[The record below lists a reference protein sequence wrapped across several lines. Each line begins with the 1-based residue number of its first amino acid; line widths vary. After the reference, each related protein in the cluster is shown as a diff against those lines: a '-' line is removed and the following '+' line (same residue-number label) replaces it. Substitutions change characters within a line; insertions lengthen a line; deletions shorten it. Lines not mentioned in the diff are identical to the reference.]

1 MEELIHVTPGPVSV
15 DAFDPDR
22 RCRDRVDRRRDE
34 RYRQKRREQD
44 RAQRAQREATGGGHS
59 SQVTPSGS
67 RTYSTT
73 SSNDGSVPRS
83 VHAVSRP
90 CLFSFAKA
98 SLALASID
106 SAITTAK
113 VSPLSSLHI
122 SSPSYKDTR
131 TASTACW

>member
-44 RAQRAQREATGGGHS
+44 RAERAQRDASGGGHS
-59 SQVTPSGS
+59 SQVTPTGS
-67 RTYSTT
+67 SAYSTT
-73 SSNDGSVPRS
+73 SSSAGSVPSS

-98 SLALASID
+98 SLVLASID
-106 SAITTAK
+106 SAISAAK
-113 VSPLSSLHI
+113 VNLLSILFI